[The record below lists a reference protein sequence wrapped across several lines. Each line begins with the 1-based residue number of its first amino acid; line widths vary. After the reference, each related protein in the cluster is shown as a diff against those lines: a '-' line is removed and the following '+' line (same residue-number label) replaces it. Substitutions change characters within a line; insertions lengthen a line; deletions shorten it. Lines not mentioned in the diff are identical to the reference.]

1 MSEIKGQS
9 APFTPQ
15 AESQQT
21 YAQNS
26 QSPFQYDWVDVVRQ
40 QNSRL
45 IQNEERQKQLQ
56 QIRKQKYREILEQ
69 EINEKEVKKNI
80 VKDIKKQEYEEIEKN
95 ISIVDKYD
103 QEKKIQKRLIE
114 RQIQEQNKQLTQEK
128 KQNEKQVKNLQ
139 IEQTQNSYSI
149 NNLNIQ
155 KQAQDEIQQKIQ
167 RQKDFLKELE
177 NQKKQNQAIKD
188 AQKMNLQ
195 QEDRIFVDQLA
206 SQDHQQ
212 KDNYRNGFF
221 ESKPN
226 VFQQIDQAYRE
237 KEQKIIDFENHH
249 VKQGYQQ
256 QIEKEKKMQDLI
268 KQEKKQ
274 LQNQVDS
281 IVNNQLQYKK
291 QVQVYNNNNK
301 NEERSQ
307 IDQNYMNF
315 KNAEIQRKNNQRE
328 LYARQNV
335 INQQQQQLKSQ
346 IKERQKH
353 MNENEIKINIDKLPE
368 SPIIP
373 QSATN
378 FTQERSSNQ
387 PNQTK
392 SNLIYMGDYV
402 SFDRQKQLQ
411 QVDKDLL
418 EKQPAQQELYKRTV
432 INKSMN
438 SLPQLNDSLQY
449 NQFPKTLSPD
459 SYQNQQI
466 SNRSNN
472 KNSYDLYLQQT
483 KFPKNHA
490 FTSNKSPPLLTN
502 TLPHYQNNYPPKN
515 IDNSQQFSQTLDYN
529 QNYRQSSSPQLK
541 YQPNQQY
548 QIETKNIQPNLQ
560 YPSQNNQQ
568 ENQFVS
574 QNKDQNK
581 NMEDQIE
588 KLQQSQQQQQYL
600 QNKQIQS
607 QIKNLDQNSS
617 NYQPN
622 INSNANNRVQS
633 QSQMKQ
639 AMSPNNY
646 YQNFNY
652 NVQSNSNLN
661 SQPLHSQSTHQQV
674 VQVPISNTANQI
686 PNSRSNKKE
695 FNIKSIQ
702 YNAPINDQIPK
713 TTNNYASSDN
723 LIRVYR
729 SPQNMQLSSNNQQ
742 QNYHIPQQTRN
753 QNISNSSLNQPTY
766 SNHRSGTNTGMSNSM
781 NFIDHRSNILSSQRQ
796 DYNQIRQSNANWAQR
811 GFNIITGAT

>member
-21 YAQNS
+21 FVQNS

-45 IQNEERQKQLQ
+45 IQNEERQRYLQ

-80 VKDIKKQEYEEIEKN
+80 VKDIKKQEHEQIEKN
-95 ISIVDKYD
+95 ISIVDRYD

-114 RQIQEQNKQLTQEK
+114 RQIQEQNKQLLEEK
-128 KQNEKQVKNLQ
+128 KQNEKQIKNLQ
-139 IEQTQNSYSI
+139 IEQTQNSYTI
-149 NNLNIQ
+149 DNLNIQ
-155 KQAQDEIQQKIQ
+155 KQTQDEIQQKIQ

-177 NQKKQNQAIKD
+177 NQKQQNQEIRD
-188 AQKMNLQ
+188 AQKINMQ
-195 QEDRIFVDQLA
+195 QEDRTFVDQLA
-206 SQDHQQ
+206 AQDRKL
-212 KDNYRNGFF
+212 KDNYSNNFSQ
-221 ESKPN
+221 SKPN

-237 KEQKIIDFENHH
+237 KEQKMIDFEKYH

-256 QIEKEKKMQDLI
+256 QIEKEQKMLDLI

-281 IVNNQLQYKK
+281 IVNNQLEYKK
-291 QVQVYNNNNK
+291 QVQVYNSNNK

-307 IDQNYMNF
+307 IDQNFMNF

-328 LYARQNV
+328 LYMRQNV

-346 IKERQKH
+346 IKERQKY
-353 MNENEIKINIDKLPE
+353 MNENEVKINLDKLPE

-378 FTQERSSNQ
+378 FNQEKSANQ

-418 EKQPAQQELYKRTV
+418 EKLPAQQELYKRTV
-432 INKSMN
+432 INKSTN
-438 SLPQLNDSLQY
+438 SLPQLNVSLQQ

-459 SYQNQQI
+459 SYSNQQMI
-466 SNRSNN
+466 TNRSNN
-472 KNSYDLYLQQT
+472 KNSYDLYLQQA

-490 FTSNKSPPLLTN
+490 FTSNKSPPLLMN
-502 TLPHYQNNYPPKN
+502 TLPHQQNDYPPKN
-515 IDNSQQFSQTLDYN
+515 VDNSQQFSQTIDYN
-529 QNYRQSSSPQLK
+529 NNYRQSSSPQLK
-541 YQPNQQY
+541 YQSNP
-548 QIETKNIQPNLQ
+548 QIEMKNIHPNLQ
-560 YPSQNNQQ
+560 FGNQNNQQ
-568 ENQFVS
+568 QNQFIS
-574 QNKDQNK
+574 QNKDQNN
-581 NMEDQIE
+581 NMNEQIE
-588 KLQQSQQQQQYL
+588 KLQSQQQQQYFL
-600 QNKQIQS
+600 NKQFQS
-607 QIKNLDQNSS
+607 QIKNTDQNLTNQQPKIKS
-617 NYQPN
+617 NL
-622 INSNANNRVQS
+622 NNRVQS
-633 QSQMKQ
+633 QSQLKQ
-639 AMSPNNY
+639 VMSPNNY
-646 YQNFNY
+646 YQHFDY
-652 NVQSNSNLN
+652 NVQSNNTLN
-661 SQPLHSQSTHQQV
+661 NPPLHSQSTHQQII
-674 VQVPISNTANQI
+674 QVPISGVANEI
-686 PNSRSNKKE
+686 PNSRTNKKS

-702 YNAPINDQIPK
+702 YNAPINDQIPQP
-713 TTNNYASSDN
+713 TNKNVSSDN

-729 SPQNMQLSSNNQQ
+729 SPQNMQLTSNNQQ

-753 QNISNSSLNQPTY
+753 QNITNSSHNQVTY

-781 NFIDHRSNILSSQRQ
+781 NFIDHRSSILSSQKQ